1 MDTIEGHTEADLVQ
15 VIRQVIENDLATAPR
30 ISAKMVADVAY
41 KRLDFE
47 NTAPIQV
54 RDAALSTF
62 KKLAAQVLREMFQP
76 DQDAETAL
84 RHADALVFYAES
96 RGLLKSGK

>member
-47 NTAPIQV
+47 NTVPHPLNRNTLETSQPPAP
-54 RDAALSTF
+54 
-62 KKLAAQVLREMFQP
+62 
-76 DQDAETAL
+76 
-84 RHADALVFYAES
+84 
-96 RGLLKSGK
+96 LKSST